1 MGRQSKVQQM
11 LGEGKEYFK
20 QYENDETRRTFFES
34 FRRFIKYCREIHGC
48 KTAEACK
55 SHVQNYA
62 DWLVSRNLSASTV
75 HTYLSG
81 VCLFY
86 GIPMNNI
93 SKPKRYISY
102 YKRGRS
108 FNGRTERGNNNIDN
122 PKFTKTVEFQRVVGI
137 RRRELANLRKEDFVL
152 DESGQPCVLVRKGKG
167 GKKHR
172 QRILLSD
179 VPFVRSYFD
188 SVSEGEK
195 LFTKEDLKNEISY
208 HSLRAAQAR
217 RAYEFYLKM
226 ASTPSGR
233 AELERQVRARWNLCN
248 LKRGEKTARPLPN
261 KLIYGTYFLRGKTK
275 TFAKEHGL
283 PTQYDKLCTLAVSIF
298 HLAHFRNDVTVQSY
312 FLAI

>member
-48 KTAEACK
+48 KTTEACK
-55 SHVQNYA
+55 SHVQDYA

-93 SKPKRYISY
+93 SKPKRYISH

-108 FNGRTERGNNNIDN
+108 FSGRNERGNNNIDN
-122 PKFTKTVEFQRVVGI
+122 PKFAKTVEFQRVVGI

-195 LFTKEDLKNEISY
+195 LFTKEN
-208 HSLRAAQAR
+208 
-217 RAYEFYLKM
+217 
-226 ASTPSGR
+226 
-233 AELERQVRARWNLCN
+233 
-248 LKRGEKTARPLPN
+248 
-261 KLIYGTYFLRGKTK
+261 
-275 TFAKEHGL
+275 
-283 PTQYDKLCTLAVSIF
+283 
-298 HLAHFRNDVTVQSY
+298 
-312 FLAI
+312 